1 MTQVRN
7 HPGLP
12 ALAQP
17 GLWKALCDPNRVA
30 ILGFLARN
38 PGPRTVTEVADSGCL
53 KVDLSVVSRHLATLR
68 DAGVVVAERHGREVR
83 YTLQVRPLVAT
94 LRALA
99 DALEGCCGGA
109 S

>member
-68 DAGVVVAERHGREVR
+68 DAGVVVAERHGREVQ

-99 DALEGCCGGA
+99 DALEG
-109 S
+109 